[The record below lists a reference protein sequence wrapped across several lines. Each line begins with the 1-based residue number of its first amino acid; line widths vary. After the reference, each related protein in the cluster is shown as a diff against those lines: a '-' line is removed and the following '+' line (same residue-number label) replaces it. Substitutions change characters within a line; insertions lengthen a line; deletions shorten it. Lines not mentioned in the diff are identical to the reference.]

1 MLQHISSINPQSIPQ
16 AQRRLAAGG
25 GSEYGT
31 ASGPGSAVGGAS
43 ISGSLRNLLTVSS
56 VDNESF
62 VSAQDTIADLA
73 DFDDL
78 NDVLG
83 ERISSVCSYTR
94 ELKKSV
100 FLER

>member
-83 ERISSVCSYTR
+83 E
-94 ELKKSV
+94 
-100 FLER
+100 FLYS